1 MGGRL
6 IVTTILTF
14 SLFTII
20 ILPSEGKGEGKGNSL
35 HVGFYALSCPKVED
49 IVAEVV
55 ARVHEQDPSSLLPS
69 SASFSMIGCDASIL
83 LDATPYGEPIEK
95 TSPANSE
102 TQRSLDVID
111 EIKAQVEQEYP
122 QTVSCTDILAFAAR
136 EAVYLAGLPRHNV
149 PTGRRDSRTS
159 RASDVNFNL
168 PTPVTPLKDITDM
181 FGRRNPT
188 LEDMVVSSGA
198 HSIGKAQCTQLKTNY
213 TNIAKLSPETLPWT
227 QPMLMS

>member
-49 IVAEVV
+49 IVAE
-55 ARVHEQDPSSLLPS
+55 
-69 SASFSMIGCDASIL
+69 GCDASIL